1 MPTITVDNNPAE
13 PIVEPKSGIEGD
25 DIAARRRALF
35 AKFDQSAEAQ
45 TLGTLDPEHMT
56 GADREPPRE
65 EFETLTLQTPAGTI
79 EFGPPSGV
87 SITMR
92 IAMMMGEDN
101 PNRVQSAMLRTL
113 MAVRS
118 VNGQAVVPITS
129 MVGAQALANL
139 LGDSVL
145 DYLFDVH
152 REYWPPPRKGDLQ
165 ILRKNKRVS

>member
-1 MPTITVDNNPAE
+1 MPTVTVDNNPAE

-35 AKFDQSAEAQ
+35 AKFEQSAEAQ
-45 TLGTLDPEHMT
+45 SLGTLDPERLA

-65 EFETLTLQTPAGTI
+65 DVDSVTVKTPAGTI

-87 SITMR
+87 SLTLR
-92 IAMMMGEDN
+92 LATMMGEDN
-101 PNRVQSAMLRTL
+101 PNRIQSAMLRTL
-113 MAVRS
+113 MSVRS
-118 VNGQAVVPITS
+118 IDGQPVSPITS

-139 LGDSVL
+139 LGDHVL
-145 DYLFDVH
+145 DFLYTTML
-152 REYWPPPRKGDLQ
+152 ETWPPPRKGDLQ